1 MGPHTGSR
9 EERISR
15 AVSDLGEL
23 VEIPIALNAP
33 DMRPLAAMPHAG
45 PLDASRLAMLLG
57 KPVADAVRQRL
68 TTESGIYSGR
78 APQRIAAFPGLELG
92 RVHLPVR
99 TGGGELVGHLWAIDS
114 AGAVSETAWLRLQR
128 AADSTLPAVL
138 HDESARGSAHGL
150 ELDRLLARHRTY
162 RIVAVDLL
170 APPVFDPGGSVGFSP
185 LARVLQQVGTERST
199 VDWSV
204 ARDPDGAELLVA
216 GGPAETL
223 SRHALGR
230 VLEDAVRHV
239 NARTHAI
246 GRVALFVSPALFTSH
261 EVHDHLQSA
270 RSVAA
275 ATMGGASEVVFAD
288 DLPSYELLVEVGRIT
303 PIGRLEVPR
312 ALRVLLETDRGRT
325 VARTAKA
332 FLDNGGNAG
341 RTATALGVH
350 RGTLYYRLA
359 SIEEQTG
366 FDLERGD
373 HRVAL
378 HLGLTAALLAGAL

>member
-1 MGPHTGSR
+1 MGPYTDSWG
-9 EERISR
+9 ERISR

-23 VEIPIALNAP
+23 VEIPIAVNAP

-57 KPVADAVRQRL
+57 KPVEDAVRRRL
-68 TTESGIYSGR
+68 TSDAGIFSGT

-99 TGGGELVGHLWAIDS
+99 TDGGDLVAHLWAIDGD
-114 AGAVSETAWLRLQR
+114 GAVPEADWLRLQR
-128 AADSTLPAVL
+128 AAEAALPAVL
-138 HDESARGSAHGL
+138 HDEEAGPSAYGL
-150 ELDRLLARHRTY
+150 ELEHLLTKHRTY
-162 RIVAVDLL
+162 RILAVDIL
-170 APPVFDPGGSVGFSP
+170 APPVFDPGGSIGFSP
-185 LARVLQQVGTERST
+185 LGRVLQQLRDQRSR

-204 ARDPDGAELLVA
+204 TRDPEGVELLVA
-216 GGPAETL
+216 GGPAD
-223 SRHALGR
+223 ALDRQVMGS
-230 VLEDAVRHV
+230 VLEDAVSHV
-239 NARTHAI
+239 NGNTRAI
-246 GRVALFVSPALFTSH
+246 GRVKLFVSPPLLTPH

-270 RSVAA
+270 RSVAT
-275 ATMGGASEVVFAD
+275 ATTGDTVDVVFAD

-312 ALRVLLETDRGRT
+312 ALRVLLETDRGLT

-332 FLDNGGNAG
+332 FLDSGGNAG
-341 RTATALGVH
+341 RTATSLGVH